1 MDRLDAVEED
11 LMTRAFLFTDP
22 ISYRDGV
29 EAATEAVRVM
39 LTKAGRAGHRDEPAK
54 DVS

>member
-1 MDRLDAVEED
+1 MDAVLDRLDAVEED

-39 LTKAGRAGHRDEPAK
+39 LKRTDRTEDTP
-54 DVS
+54 